1 MIALTRPSMAKVAL
15 EISTSTKMPAAYAV
29 CCAVAAARSRR
40 RLMTPTARKNAA
52 RQNTAIMKNGEA
64 SIHVGR
70 NGVATM
76 RTIEP
81 M

>member
-1 MIALTRPSMAKVAL
+1 MAKVAL

-40 RLMTPTARKNAA
+40 RLMTPIARRNPI
-52 RQNTAIMKNGEA
+52 RQDSAVWMKNGGSSLLPGKRSA
-64 SIHVGR
+64 VNVR
-70 NGVATM
+70 AVK
-76 RTIEP
+76 P